1 MTGVVFFPFES
12 TIVAPPPW
20 WGVPVIAGSFLILG
34 AVLGFLFNR
43 ANDKRKAKLEAA
55 VRWHELVRTLSA
67 AVFAHAA
74 QIKELARENAELY
87 DEGFDDS
94 VSFKARVSRALWNE
108 QIMLREK
115 ASEISIIVPPPF
127 TKALSEYVFLVSSSI
142 DEDKEAASDAL
153 RRLPGARWLL
163 MGEVRRY
170 LGLPK
175 DSTS

>member
-1 MTGVVFFPFES
+1 MTEEVLLSFES
-12 TIVAPPPW
+12 TIATPPPW
-20 WGVPVIAGSFLILG
+20 WGVPVIAGSFLVLG
-34 AVLGFLFNR
+34 AILGFLFNR

-74 QIKELARENAELY
+74 QIKELARENAELD

-94 VSFKARVSRALWNE
+94 VPFKARVSRALWNE
-108 QIMLREK
+108 QIALREK

-127 TKALSEYVFLVSSSI
+127 TKALSEYVFLVTSSI
-142 DEDKEAASDAL
+142 DEDKETANDA
-153 RRLPGARWLL
+153 RKRLPDARWLL

-170 LGLPK
+170 LGLRE
-175 DSTS
+175 DSTN